1 MRFLRRSLSGLFL
14 LSVTVALVAFG
25 VSMIREA
32 AETMAGDDRPSFPA
46 RERAFAVNTAI
57 VEPGSVT
64 PLLDAFGE
72 VRSRRSLTLRGE
84 VPGVVTYL
92 SSNFVDGGRIT
103 EGEVLMRVDP
113 ADAESALALALA
125 ELAEAEAE
133 VAEADRALI
142 LSRDELV
149 AAQNTVVLQERAL
162 TRQQDLVDR
171 GVGTAATLE
180 TAELSA
186 NSARQ
191 AVLSERQA
199 LQQAEQRL
207 VTTAARV
214 GRAEINV
221 AEAQRALDNTT
232 LFAPFSGTLSNVA
245 IVEGGL
251 TGQNDVVATLVD
263 DTSLEVAVRVSTEQY
278 ARLIDENG
286 FLRPAAV
293 TAKLDVFGADIVGH
307 GELSRVSA
315 SVGEGLT
322 GRLLFVELESAPGF
336 RPGDFV
342 SVAIEEPEV
351 NYVARLPSTALSAT
365 NMLLVLDDENRLR
378 EQEVQLV
385 RRQGDDVLIR
395 GDDLAGKQVVAQRT
409 PLLGAGIRVNPI
421 APEGAEAQ
429 MAAGPEMLEL
439 DEDRRARLIAFIE
452 GNQRMPAA
460 AKERVI
466 AQLSEPKVPADVVA
480 RIEGRIGG

>member
-14 LSVTVALVAFG
+14 LSVTVAFVAFG

-103 EGEVLMRVDP
+103 ESEVLMRVDP

-365 NMLLVLDDENRLR
+365 SMLLVLDDENRLR

-395 GDDLAGKQVVAQRT
+395 GNDLAGKQVVAERT

-452 GNQRMPAA
+452 GNQRMPAS